1 MLWTAL
7 KQPRIL
13 SERQKT
19 KIIKSN
25 NINLIKSIKKSIFL
39 CIIFLYERFI
49 SCCLFAYW
57 LKNRQTA
64 SWYFRNILISPP
76 IYFFQFKFLIWFS
89 GLLNRAIDSDIKV
102 LKSRTFIFNAC
113 KWPRLAKKPK
123 PSLKMNQLNQRIT
136 KFACLTHLWRKHK
149 PKYWWNHS

>member
-57 LKNRQTA
+57 LKNRHTA
-64 SWYFRNILISPP
+64 SWYFRNILISSP
-76 IYFFQFKFLIWFS
+76 IYFFNLNSLISLSFKPRNWL
-89 GLLNRAIDSDIKV
+89 GH
-102 LKSRTFIFNAC
+102 KSFKSHTFNAC
-113 KWPRLAKKPK
+113 KWPWLAKKNKTFTKNK
-123 PSLKMNQLNQRIT
+123 PVKSTDYKTRLPDAT
-136 KFACLTHLWRKHK
+136 LTEA
-149 PKYWWNHS
+149 